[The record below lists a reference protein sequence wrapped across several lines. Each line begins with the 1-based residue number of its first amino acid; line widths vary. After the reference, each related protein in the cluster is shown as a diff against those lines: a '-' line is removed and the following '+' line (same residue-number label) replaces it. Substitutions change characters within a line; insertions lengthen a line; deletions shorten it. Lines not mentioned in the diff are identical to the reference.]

1 MDPLGNQELWFN
13 KLNRAI
19 GGLQYDFDV
28 LNSTRLKN
36 MELILTQINNQIDG
50 EALVSDADLA
60 AHEAHVIAQI
70 NANEAKI
77 DALEAK
83 ADSLEGKLDTLT
95 VAVSALE
102 EKLDDEASFTD
113 DSELA
118 THEANVLAAIDGAE
132 SSLAMAIAGVESKL
146 DDEASFTDDTE
157 LAAAQSAIIAEVD
170 ANETKI
176 DALATAVATVEGKLD
191 SLDSAVGALETKL
204 DSWILTAEGKLDTLD
219 SVVGAL
225 ESKLDGWITTATGRF
240 DALDEAAFSLET
252 KLDDPDFGLA
262 AIKTAVDMV
271 EAKLDDWIPTAEAKL
286 DSLETKLDD
295 ETRFTDDSELATH
308 EANVLAA
315 IDDAKDDVIT
325 EVNANETK
333 IDALATD
340 VATVEG
346 KLDDETRFTDD
357 SELATHEANVL
368 AAINNAESSLAMAIA
383 GVESKLDDEANFTDD
398 TELAAAQ
405 SAIISEVDANETKID
420 AVDNALSQIESKL
433 DGANGLA
440 AIKTDTGNIWG
451 AVNNA
456 TYGLSSI
463 KDDTGNI
470 WSTIN
475 LADNFGGHTLA
486 EILNAIA
493 TLQTDVTQIK
503 NQLNDI
509 YNGTQCVEVCP

>member
-1 MDPLGNQELWFN
+1 MRKVIFVVLGVVAVAGWLAFAQEPADALEAKLDQLDAKLQQALYFVDPLGNQELWFN

-19 GGLQYDFDV
+19 GDLQYDFDV
-28 LNSTRLKN
+28 LDSTRLKN

-102 EKLDDEASFTD
+102 EKLDNEASFTD

-146 DDEASFTDDTE
+146 DDEAS
-157 LAAAQSAIIAEVD
+157 
-170 ANETKI
+170 
-176 DALATAVATVEGKLD
+176 
-191 SLDSAVGALETKL
+191 
-204 DSWILTAEGKLDTLD
+204 
-219 SVVGAL
+219 
-225 ESKLDGWITTATGRF
+225 
-240 DALDEAAFSLET
+240 
-252 KLDDPDFGLA
+252 
-262 AIKTAVDMV
+262 
-271 EAKLDDWIPTAEAKL
+271 
-286 DSLETKLDD
+286 
-295 ETRFTDDSELATH
+295 
-308 EANVLAA
+308 
-315 IDDAKDDVIT
+315 
-325 EVNANETK
+325 
-333 IDALATD
+333 
-340 VATVEG
+340 
-346 KLDDETRFTDD
+346 
-357 SELATHEANVL
+357 
-368 AAINNAESSLAMAIA
+368 
-383 GVESKLDDEANFTDD
+383 FTDD